1 MGKTIRQFWDE
12 MKVELGLEETP
23 TSYEQ
28 ICKMWRKRALTSE
41 KKLAT
46 AVEALADIENSVS
59 QFADDDDYN
68 FIQSGNIANE
78 ALKQIGDVSE
88 ILMRQALAE
97 IGGEDE

>member
-1 MGKTIRQFWDE
+1 MTEIVKGNNESELMEVIRNYGIESQ
-12 MKVELGLEETP
+12 KL
-23 TSYEQ
+23 
-28 ICKMWRKRALTSE
+28 E
-41 KKLAT
+41 KKLVT

-59 QFADDDDYN
+59 QFADDDYN